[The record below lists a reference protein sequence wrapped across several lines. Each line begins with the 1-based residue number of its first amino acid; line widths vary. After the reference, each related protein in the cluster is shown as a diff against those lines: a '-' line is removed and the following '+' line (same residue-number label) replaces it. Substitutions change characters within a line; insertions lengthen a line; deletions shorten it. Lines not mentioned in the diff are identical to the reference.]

1 MENSREYRYNY
12 FSEVGPVSTAG
23 SSNCC
28 YATPFSNNAFHHSY
42 YANNFPMFHHGY
54 HQENIHQHQSMHSQ
68 KQEMRRARPR
78 NYFYNR
84 MPLIE
89 TRIPGSRVQNHV
101 ERFQFSDGNQPSSHC
116 WQPSFRSS
124 HDVRNLSF
132 YHYHSHSEHPSAD
145 IIPSLALPD
154 LNHDTYGSIPIIS
167 PKTENSVLPDRV
179 SYKGR
184 FNPGKPPS
192 LTLQSS
198 SSPSTEL
205 RANDIV
211 CGRGAPTLFHEGNKK
226 FRELILQYQSTY
238 LFSKRPDKPRVAWNL
253 LEIVTSNGGRFVRRV
268 KGNRSNS
275 RDEGVR
281 SSCHG
286 WEPLNER
293 QAYDKICQS
302 LREGAPELKRRILLR
317 AATEIQSQGAAEK

>member
-1 MENSREYRYNY
+1 MKNSRECRCYYYPGAESVDN
-12 FSEVGPVSTAG
+12 PG
-23 SSNCC
+23 SRNCC
-28 YATPFSNNAFHHSY
+28 YLPPVSSNAFRHSY
-42 YANNFPMFHHGY
+42 YANNFPVFHGY
-54 HQENIHQHQSMHSQ
+54 YQENTHQHQSIQ
-68 KQEMRRARPR
+68 NQNQEMRRARSR
-78 NYFYNR
+78 NSFDNR
-84 MPLIE
+84 MPLME
-89 TRIPGSRVQNHV
+89 TGTPGSRVQNHV
-101 ERFQFSDGNQPSSHC
+101 DGLQFSDENQPSRHC

-124 HDVRNLSF
+124 RDVRNLSF
-132 YHYHSHSEHPSAD
+132 HHYHSHSQHPSAD
-145 IIPSLALPD
+145 TIPSLALPD
-154 LNHDTYGSIPIIS
+154 LNHDMNGSILPIIS
-167 PKTENSVLPDRV
+167 PTTDNSVVPDRV

-192 LTLQSS
+192 FPPQST
-198 SSPSTEL
+198 SSPTTEL

-253 LEIVTSNGGRFVRRV
+253 LEIVTSHGGRFVRRV
-268 KGNRSNS
+268 KGNHSNS

-317 AATEIQSQGAAEK
+317 ATREIQSQRAAER